1 MLGTRNFKEKKIS
14 ESESIFLTSNRFS
27 NFQTILVIRW
37 FQIKD
42 RQTDIKLSA
51 LILIQRNK

>member
-14 ESESIFLTSNRFS
+14 ESEFIFLTSNRFL